1 MVETQGIV
9 GIYTYVNN
17 SVLGGD
23 SSHSSYYLSYLFT
36 DSGLVDREYLHDLYG
51 QTYTLGEIQRHDNYI
66 GPFDD
71 LDALNKFSFKVCDE
85 LKADRIVL
93 HTLEEYNSIM
103 ESVHS
108 VTNLKERLITEGNVI
123 ENLEMKNKTGL
134 FGKFFNKI

>member
-9 GIYTYVNN
+9 GIYTYINN
-17 SVLGGD
+17 SVLVGGNTN
-23 SSHSSYYLSYLFT
+23 SSYYLSYLFS
-36 DSGLVDREYLHDLYG
+36 DSGLIDREYLQDLYG
-51 QTYTLGEIQRHDNYI
+51 QTYTLAEIHRHDNYI

-85 LKADRIVL
+85 LRADRIVL

-108 VTNLKERLITEGNVI
+108 VSNLKERLITDGNVI
-123 ENLEMKNKTGL
+123 ENLEVKNKISL
-134 FGKFFNKI
+134 FDKFFNKM